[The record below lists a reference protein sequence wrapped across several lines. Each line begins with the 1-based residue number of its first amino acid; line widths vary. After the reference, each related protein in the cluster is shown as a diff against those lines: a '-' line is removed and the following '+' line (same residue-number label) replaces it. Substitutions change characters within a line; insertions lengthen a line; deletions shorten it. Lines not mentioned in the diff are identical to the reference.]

1 VTAPASARALVLAQ
15 REAAALAMCA
25 AYAAS
30 RMFGATCLSI
40 EHRAEAR
47 PCRYCRAAAAKRYP
61 LPTITRPR
69 IVTDRDGYRWAVI
82 DGALMMARPG
92 VITSEWTWAPPP
104 PAAWNGDNY
113 PVSMAAL
120 KDLITSDTETVPDD
134 GDDAEGRV

>member
-1 VTAPASARALVLAQ
+1 VTAPLSARDLVLAQ
-15 REAAALAMCA
+15 RAAFVAGATVVNGFEFRPLGGICGASFKE
-25 AYAAS
+25 YAA
-30 RMFGATCLSI
+30 GL
-40 EHRAEAR
+40 
-47 PCRYCRAAAAKRYP
+47 YP